1 MIREK
6 ITVKD
11 YERIS
16 RENEYYIWHF
26 VRKTNM
32 GNRTIY
38 SIFDEPD
45 FSTDIS
51 HELRTFLEICDIPYF
66 ESYVEDSVDFL
77 DNLIQL
83 SRLLSKNDNKLN
95 TCILGFNKRKMVTS
109 TMHGHCL
116 CVEGISEI
124 IYELNPK
131 FIEQINLD

>member
-6 ITVKD
+6 VTIQD

-32 GNRTIY
+32 GPRTIY
-38 SIFDEPD
+38 SIFDEQP
-45 FSTDIS
+45 IPRQN
-51 HELRTFLEICDIPYF
+51 HLKTFLEMCEIPYF
-66 ESYVEDSVDFL
+66 ESYIEDSVDFIE
-77 DNLIQL
+77 NIIPL
-83 SRLLSKNDNKLN
+83 SWIWNVNDKQFN
-95 TCILGFNKRKMVTS
+95 TCVLGFNKRRMITS

-116 CVEGISEI
+116 CIEGISEI